1 MNSNRMSL
9 TINFRSK
16 KSGKQNAFIYCRIR
30 LNGVDATDF
39 STHIPVDHTWTQ
51 ENQMFNSKSQ
61 QESNQ
66 RLADITD
73 DIRILFKELKRNG
86 EVSAHD
92 LRNAYVKRACRR
104 TLLQAY
110 GEHLDQVKKNLGT
123 KGFSKGTRK
132 AHTSLDG
139 VMRAYIE
146 SKQMKD
152 IELSQLRPAFASK
165 FVTWMRTERRYTQN
179 YIVRNLN
186 HLKGIIENEKREGYL
201 NTNPF
206 ENLIEPKH
214 APGPITFLT
223 EKEIKLITD
232 NPLLSGHLERVADAF
247 LLQCFTGLAYCDLKR
262 FEPNRHITQLKGR
275 YVIQYCRQKGDAFFT
290 IPVLPQTW
298 LLLTKY
304 NGQIPVVSNQKM
316 NSYLKVI
323 AKTVGIQK
331 RLTTHVGRKT
341 AGTYLLNNDVPLE
354 VVSKILGHASV
365 KTTEKIYAFLLQDT
379 ILRTTAHLIAA

>member
-1 MNSNRMSL
+1 MNTSRMSL
-9 TINFRSK
+9 SVYFKPRKT
-16 KSGKQNAFIYCRIR
+16 GKQSFIYCRIR
-30 LNGVDATDF
+30 IAGDYATDF
-39 STHIPVDHTWTQ
+39 TTHIPYRESWDQQTQ
-51 ENQMFNSKSQ
+51 LFNGKAFKSENQT
-61 QESNQ
+61 
-66 RLADITD
+66 LADICD
-73 DIRILFKELKRNG
+73 DIQILYKELRRSG
-86 EVSAHD
+86 EVSAYD
-92 LRNAYVKRACRR
+92 LRNAYVKRASRR
-104 TLLQAY
+104 TLLEAY
-110 GEHLDQVKKNLGT
+110 SDHLITVKKNLGI
-123 KGFSKGTRK
+123 KGFSKGTKK

-139 VMRAYIE
+139 VMRKYLGYL
-146 SKQMKD
+146 KMKD

-165 FVTWMRTERRYTQN
+165 FVTWMRSERRYTQN

-186 HLKGIIENEKREGYL
+186 HLKAIIDFEKREGYL
-201 NTNPF
+201 NVNPF

-223 EKEIKLITD
+223 EQEIASITD
-232 NPLLSGHLERVADAF
+232 NPLLVGHLERVADAF

-262 FEPNRHITQLKGR
+262 FDPSKHITQLKGR

-290 IPVLPQTW
+290 IPVLPQTER
-298 LLLTKY
+298 LLKKY
-304 NGQIPVVSNQKM
+304 SDKIPVISNQKM
-316 NSYLKVI
+316 NDYLKVI
-323 AKTVGIQK
+323 ATTVGIYK

>member
-1 MNSNRMSL
+1 MNANRMSL
-9 TINFRSK
+9 SVYFKPRKT
-16 KSGKQNAFIYCRIR
+16 GKQAFIYCRIR
-30 LNGVDATDF
+30 ISGTYATDF
-39 STHIPVDHTWTQ
+39 TTHIPHNETWNQDVQLFASRAGQDH
-51 ENQMFNSKSQ
+51 
-61 QESNQ
+61 NQ
-66 RLADITD
+66 RLANISD
-73 DIRILFKELKRNG
+73 DIRILYKELCRSG

-92 LRNAYVKRACRR
+92 LRNAYVKRSSKR
-104 TLLQAY
+104 TLLEAY
-110 GEHLDQVKKNLGT
+110 ADHLTTVKKNLGL
-123 KGFSKGTRK
+123 KGFSKGTKK

-139 VMRAYIE
+139 VLKGYLEFA
-146 SKQMKD
+146 KLKD

-165 FVTWMRTERRYTQN
+165 FVTWMRSERRYTQN

-186 HLKGIIENEKREGYL
+186 HLKAIIDAEKREGYL
-201 NTNPF
+201 NSNPF

-223 EKEIKLITD
+223 EQEIASITD

-262 FEPNRHITQLKGR
+262 FDPAKHITKLKGR

-290 IPVLPQTW
+290 IPVLPQTER
-298 LLLTKY
+298 LLRKY
-304 NGQIPVVSNQKM
+304 NDQVPVISNQKM
-316 NSYLKVI
+316 NTYLKTI
-323 AKTVGIQK
+323 AKTVGIYK